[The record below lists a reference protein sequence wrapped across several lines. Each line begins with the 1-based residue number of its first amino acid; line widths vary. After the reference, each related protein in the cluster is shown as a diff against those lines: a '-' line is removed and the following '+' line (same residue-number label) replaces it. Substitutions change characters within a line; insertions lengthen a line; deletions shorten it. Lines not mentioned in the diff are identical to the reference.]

1 MNIIGP
7 VDHDLYR
14 VSPAYRQAIDELH
27 VLKSKYGAMAAA
39 YENAI
44 NDQRR
49 LKDHFAAAMVQI
61 GDVMR
66 GFAIAQRDDPGRGGS
81 GGE

>member
-27 VLKSKYGAMAAA
+27 ILRSKYGAMAAA

-49 LKDHFAAAMVQI
+49 LRRHFAAAMDQI
-61 GDVMR
+61 DEVMSR
-66 GFAIAQRDDPGRGGS
+66 FAVAQRDDPGRGGS